1 MKIGAAAL
9 LTALALGLAACG
21 GGGEEATTASS
32 TPATTAPATPP
43 PADTTAEET
52 PTGKYPEEARDS
64 FLSACTVSA
73 QEEQCECA
81 LDYLEKNVPIEELVK
96 AGLES
101 QEGGEM
107 PEVLSDAVA
116 ACA

>member
-1 MKIGAAAL
+1 MSA
-9 LTALALGLAACG
+9 
-21 GGGEEATTASS
+21 EA
-32 TPATTAPATPP
+32 
-43 PADTTAEET
+43 
-52 PTGKYPEEARDS
+52 
-64 FLSACTVSA
+64 
-73 QEEQCECA
+73 EQCECA
-81 LDYLEKNVPIEELVK
+81 LDYLEKNVPIEELVQ